1 MFSHIISQTD
11 VFPYRTE
18 NALSTDPEN
27 VITLFEASSVC
38 RDKIVDNYSGDLGR
52 TRRKNFKDFDIYH
65 SRTKGASTLGISEES
80 FLKVLKML
88 YFT

>member
-27 VITLFEASSVC
+27 VIKLFEASSVC
-38 RDKIVDNYSGDLGR
+38 SDKIVDNYSGDLGR
-52 TRRKNFKDFDIYH
+52 TRRKNFKDFDTYH
-65 SRTKGASTLGISEES
+65 SWTKGASTLGISEE
-80 FLKVLKML
+80 
-88 YFT
+88 